1 MTMVVEP
8 ARLTQRDF
16 ASSDDVRWCPG
27 CGDYRILSSVLR
39 VLPELGIPK
48 EQFVWVSGIGCSSR
62 FPYYVDTYGFHS
74 IHGRAPAIAL
84 GIKAANPQLSVW
96 VVTGDGDGLSIG
108 GNHLMHCLRR
118 NLDVKILLFNNRI
131 YGLTKGQYSPTS
143 ELGKHTHSS
152 PFGSADRPV
161 DPVRF
166 ALGCGATFV
175 ARSYDTSGTHLMDVL
190 RRAARHRGTAFVEIL
205 QNCHVF
211 NDAAFEQIT
220 NRASASDN
228 QMRLE
233 HGRPLIYGEGNK
245 KGLALE
251 TAPLKLAKVEDLG
264 TNGATRSLLVHD
276 ETNPILAQFLAS
288 LTFPEY
294 PVPLGVLYANPLPT
308 YEDQLRQLDFQA
320 KEKACGG
327 LASLLSSGQ
336 VWQVPAA

>member
-27 CGDYRILSSVLR
+27 CGDYGILSSVLK

-48 EQFVWVSGIGCSSR
+48 DQFVWVSGIGCSSR

-74 IHGRAPAIAL
+74 IHGRAPAVAL

-96 VVTGDGDGLSIG
+96 LATGDGDGLSIG
-108 GNHLMHCLRR
+108 GNHLMHCFRR
-118 NLDVKILLFNNRI
+118 NLDVKVLLFNNRI

-143 ELGKHTHSS
+143 ELGKHTSSS

-175 ARSYDTSGTHLMDVL
+175 ARSYDTAGTHLVDVL

-211 NDAAFEQIT
+211 NDAAFEHIT
-220 NRASASDN
+220 NKASASAN
-228 QMRLE
+228 QLRLE
-233 HGRPLIYGEGNK
+233 HGKPLIYGEAK
-245 KGLALE
+245 DKGLALE
-251 TAPLKLAKVEDLG
+251 ITTLKLAKMESLES
-264 TNGATRSLLVHD
+264 NGLTKSLLVHD
-276 ETNPILAQFLAS
+276 ETSPMLAQFLAS
-288 LTFPEY
+288 LAFPEY
-294 PVPLGVLYANPLPT
+294 PVPLGVLYANSLPT
-308 YEDQLRQLDFQA
+308 YEDQLQHLDFQA
-320 KEKACGG
+320 SEKSPGG
-327 LASLLSSGQ
+327 LESLLKGGR

>member
-1 MTMVVEP
+1 MTTVIEP

-27 CGDYRILSSVLR
+27 CGDYGILSGVLK
-39 VLPELGIPK
+39 VLPELGIAK
-48 EQFVWVSGIGCSSR
+48 QNFVWVSGIGCSSR

-84 GIKAANPQLSVW
+84 GIKAANPRLSVW
-96 VVTGDGDGLSIG
+96 IATGDGDGLSIG
-108 GNHLMHCLRR
+108 GNHLMHCFRR

-143 ELGKHTHSS
+143 ELGKLTHSS

-175 ARSYDTSGTHLMDVL
+175 ARTYDTAGTHLVDVL
-190 RRAARHRGTAFVEIL
+190 RRAAHHRGTALVEIL

-211 NDAAFEQIT
+211 NDAAFQSIT
-220 NRASASDN
+220 SKSTAATN
-228 QMRLE
+228 QLRLE
-233 HGRPLIYGEGNK
+233 NGKPLTYGDAHDM
-245 KGLALE
+245 GLALD
-251 TAPLKLAKVEDLG
+251 TTTLRLAKLENLG
-264 TNGATRSLLVHD
+264 TNGASKRLLVHD
-276 ETNPILAQFLAS
+276 ESSPILAQLLAS
-288 LTFPEY
+288 LAYPDF

-308 YEDQLRQLDFQA
+308 YEDQLHNLDQQA
-320 KEKACGG
+320 NSSARGG
-327 LASLLSSGQ
+327 LESLLKSGQ
-336 VWQVPAA
+336 VWQVPSS